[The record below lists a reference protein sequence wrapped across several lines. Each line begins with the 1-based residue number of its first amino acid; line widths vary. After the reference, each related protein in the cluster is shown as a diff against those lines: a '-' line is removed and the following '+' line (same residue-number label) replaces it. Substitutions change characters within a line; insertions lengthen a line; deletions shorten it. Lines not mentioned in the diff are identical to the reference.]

1 LTFAEVKQK
10 RTWIGA
16 CSTNEQ
22 GKETAHMKTTAAAA
36 VAAALAA
43 GAAWA
48 GPGEMD
54 SANEPALW
62 VQDASKAAGCSAKMC
77 FKAGAATTVQ
87 AEGKGSV
94 PRFSRAALVA
104 AGGKATG
111 STSLAW
117 NIELSAQ
124 LKRAALGGNTLFV
137 FFDMADPNSIKHNE
151 STALFQ
157 APVKGGKSLAVRLNL
172 TGEDG
177 FRAGH
182 TYRVRIAQL
191 IGGHEVVLSE
201 GDFSLL

>member
-1 LTFAEVKQK
+1 
-10 RTWIGA
+10 
-16 CSTNEQ
+16 
-22 GKETAHMKTTAAAA
+22 MKITAAAA
-36 VAAALAA
+36 LAATLAA

-48 GPGEMD
+48 GPGD
-54 SANEPALW
+54 TDGSGSEPALW
-62 VQDASKAAGCSAKMC
+62 VQEASKATGCAAKMC
-77 FKAGAATTVQ
+77 FKAGAATTVL
-87 AEGKGSV
+87 ATEAAKGTV

-104 AGGKATG
+104 APGTKTAT

-117 NIELSAQ
+117 NIEMAAQ
-124 LKRAALGGNTLFV
+124 LKRAALSGNTLFV
-137 FFDMADPNSIKHNE
+137 FFDLADPNSIKNQE

-157 APVKGGKSLAVRLNL
+157 APVKAGKALAVRLNL

-191 IGGHEVVLSE
+191 INGHEVVLSE

>member
-1 LTFAEVKQK
+1 MPVDEL
-10 RTWIGA
+10 R
-16 CSTNEQ
+16 NPY
-22 GKETAHMKTTAAAA
+22 A
-36 VAAALAA
+36 VGVA

-48 GPGEMD
+48 GPGDMD
-54 SANEPALW
+54 SSGSEPALW
-62 VQDASKAAGCSAKMC
+62 VEEASKAATCPTKNGLC
-77 FKAGAATTVQ
+77 FKPGAATTVL
-87 AEGKGSV
+87 ATEAAKV

-104 AGGKATG
+104 APGSKTAT

-117 NIELSAQ
+117 TIELAAQ
-124 LKRAALGGNTLFV
+124 LKRAALTGNTLFV
-137 FFDMADPNSIKHNE
+137 FFDLADPNSVKNQE

-157 APVKGGKSLAVRLNL
+157 APVKAGKALAVRLNL

-191 IGGHEVVLSE
+191 INGHEVVLSE